1 MMTPVLV
8 TGGTGTLGRL
18 VVPRLLAA
26 DQPVRVLSRQERTD
40 PDVEHVVGDVRQGV
54 GLDEAMAGAPTIVHL
69 AGGPRGDD
77 VATRHV
83 ARAAARAGASHLV
96 LISIIGADKL
106 PLGFYR
112 AKVAAER
119 EVIESGVPFTLLR
132 AAQFHD
138 FVLTLTQRVV
148 SSPVL
153 AIPTG
158 VRLQPV
164 DADDVAARLVE
175 LAIGPPAGIVPD
187 LAGPTTYPLVDLVRS
202 YLTAVGKRRLVVPL
216 RLPGAIGRA
225 YRAGDNLSSAT
236 PTGTGTWEAFLSRR
250 VPHQDS

>member
-1 MMTPVLV
+1 MTTSVLV

-18 VVPRLLAA
+18 VVARLLAA
-26 DQPVRVLSRQERTD
+26 GEPVRVLSRRPGTSA
-40 PDVEHVVGDVRQGV
+40 DVEPVVGDLVQDV
-54 GLDEAMAGAPTIVHL
+54 GLDEAVAGISTVLHL

-77 VATRHV
+77 VATRHL
-83 ARAAARAGASHLV
+83 AQAAARAGVSHLV

-112 AKVAAER
+112 TKVRAER
-119 EVIESGVPFTLLR
+119 ELLESGVPFTIVR

-138 FVLTLTQRVV
+138 LVLTLAQKVAA
-148 SSPVL
+148 SPVL

-158 VRLQPV
+158 VQLQPV

-175 LAIGPPAGIVPD
+175 IASGPSTGIVPD
-187 LAGPTTYPLVDLVRS
+187 LPGPVTYPLVDLVRS

-225 YRAGDNLSSAT
+225 YRAGDNLSPVT
-236 PTGTGTWEAFLSRR
+236 ETGTRTWEDFLAAR
-250 VPHQDS
+250 VGV